1 MGIVETGIRET
12 HCPEDSEPLRI
23 KESLFRWELSYDLG
37 LNSWHSSETQVSSG
51 TALGNLDLST
61 SGRYAKEKGAVGNN
75 LIDSNC

>member
-1 MGIVETGIRET
+1 MTGSETIGCLVDGAEYKA
-12 HCPEDSEPLRI
+12 LRI
-23 KESLFRWELSYDLG
+23 KESLFRWELSYDIG

>member
-1 MGIVETGIRET
+1 MTGSETLGCLVDGTEYKA
-12 HCPEDSEPLRI
+12 LRI
-23 KESLFRWELSYDLG
+23 KESLFRWELSYDIG